1 MSDTII
7 ERKGEYILAIQD
19 ESKLTSQQLRFL
31 KFTHLIDLE
40 FSKGTRKVNF
50 PYINSFLQF
59 VAKMG
64 GRIMIDHKTLVVLNG
79 CVDID
84 Y

>member
-1 MSDTII
+1 MRDIII
-7 ERKGEYILAIQD
+7 ERKGEYTLVIQD
-19 ESKLTSQQLRFL
+19 ESKLTSQQIRFL

-59 VAKMG
+59 VAKLG
-64 GRIMIDHKTLVVLNG
+64 GRVLIDHKTFVVLNG
-79 CVDID
+79 CVDLD